1 LRKETGNKA
10 LRSAQQS
17 SKPARELFLTAII
30 RPTKMLFLSPIVF
43 GLSLYVAIGYGYL
56 YLIFTTMTEVFEGQY
71 GISRG
76 NVGLTYL
83 GVGVGNISGL
93 IAFGFISDTLM
104 KKMAKRNGGEMKP
117 EYRLP
122 PLIPG
127 GLLMP
132 IGLFWYGWSAQY
144 KAHWIVPITGTV
156 FLGMGMITMFMP
168 VGTYLVDAFTIYAAS
183 AMAANTVLRSLG
195 GALLPLSGRKMYEA
209 LGLGW
214 GNSLLAFIALGLT
227 PAIWFLIKYG
237 EQIRRHPRFQ
247 LKL

>member
-1 LRKETGNKA
+1 
-10 LRSAQQS
+10 
-17 SKPARELFLTAII
+17 
-30 RPTKMLFLSPIVF
+30 MLFLSPIVF

-93 IAFGFISDTLM
+93 IVFGFISDTLM
-104 KKMAKRNGGEMKP
+104 KKMAERNGGEMKP

-132 IGLFWYGWSAQY
+132 IGLFWYG
-144 KAHWIVPITGTV
+144 
-156 FLGMGMITMFMP
+156 
-168 VGTYLVDAFTIYAAS
+168 
-183 AMAANTVLRSLG
+183 
-195 GALLPLSGRKMYEA
+195 
-209 LGLGW
+209 
-214 GNSLLAFIALGLT
+214 
-227 PAIWFLIKYG
+227 
-237 EQIRRHPRFQ
+237 
-247 LKL
+247 